1 MDNITVADGLRTIL
15 HRLEEKTMNIYN
27 VKEIVENR
35 GYVTDIK
42 DTPKGRGF
50 MIGKPGINVSPV
62 LYYERMSI
70 EDWSDEEAADY
81 LIEIA
86 EQNMKNENIDTSVF
100 TDWDLAKDR
109 LHLCACLVGAQAN
122 NIVVDRFYDID
133 KYVRVLVDL
142 PDNDDSM
149 ASVAIN
155 YAMLE
160 QYGVSAAELFEQAL
174 KCSHEQY
181 VINDMK
187 TTLEQILGEAP
198 ADLND
203 IGSRMIVLTTKNK
216 IHGASAMFDNQLL
229 SQLAQ
234 NLGNKDFYILPS
246 SIHEILAVPVSDEV
260 NARYLRSM
268 VKEVN
273 NTEVSK
279 DQRLSYSVFYYD
291 ADADKVRKA
300 G

>member
-1 MDNITVADGLRTIL
+1 
-15 HRLEEKTMNIYN
+15 MNIYN

-42 DTPKGRGF
+42 NTPKGRGF
-50 MIGKPGINVSPV
+50 MIGKPDINVSPV

-81 LIEIA
+81 LIKIA
-86 EQNMKNENIDTSVF
+86 EKNMKNENIDTSLF
-100 TDWDLAKDR
+100 TDWNFAKDR
-109 LHLCACLVGAQAN
+109 LHLCACSVGAQAN
-122 NIVVDRFYDID
+122 DIVVDRFYDID

-142 PDNDDSM
+142 PNNDDSM

-160 QYGVSAAELFEQAL
+160 QYGISADELFEQAL
-174 KCSHEQY
+174 KCSHGQY
-181 VINDMK
+181 VINDMRDV
-187 TTLEQILGEAP
+187 LEQMFGEVP
-198 ADLND
+198 SDLNGID
-203 IGSRMIVLTTKNK
+203 SRMIVLTTKNK
-216 IHGASAMFDNQLL
+216 IHGASAIFDNQIL

-246 SIHEILAVPVSDEV
+246 SIHEIIAVPASDEV
-260 NARYLRSM
+260 NAQYLRSM

-273 NTEVSK
+273 NNEVSK
-279 DQRLSYSVFYYD
+279 EERLSYSVFYYD

>member
-1 MDNITVADGLRTIL
+1 
-15 HRLEEKTMNIYN
+15 MNIYN

-42 DTPKGRGF
+42 NTPKGRGF

-81 LIEIA
+81 LIKIA
-86 EQNMKNENIDTSVF
+86 EKNMKNENIDTSLF
-100 TDWDLAKDR
+100 TDWNFAKDR
-109 LHLCACLVGAQAN
+109 LHLCACSVGTQAN
-122 NIVVDRFYDID
+122 DIVVDRFYDID

-142 PDNDDSM
+142 PDNNDSM

-155 YAMLE
+155 YTMLE
-160 QYGVSAAELFEQAL
+160 QYGISADELFDQAL
-174 KCSHEQY
+174 KCSHGQY

-187 TTLEQILGEAP
+187 DVLEQMLGEVP
-198 ADLND
+198 SDLNGID
-203 IGSRMIVLTTKNK
+203 SRMIVLTTKNK
-216 IHGASAMFDNQLL
+216 IHGASAIFDNQIL

-246 SIHEILAVPVSDEV
+246 SIHEIIAVPVSDDV
-260 NARYLRSM
+260 NAQYLRSM

-273 NTEVSK
+273 NNEVSK
-279 DQRLSYSVFYYD
+279 EERLSYSVFYYD
-291 ADADKVRKA
+291 VDADKVRKA

>member
-1 MDNITVADGLRTIL
+1 
-15 HRLEEKTMNIYN
+15 MNIYN

-42 DTPKGRGF
+42 NTPKGKGF

-62 LYYERMSI
+62 LYYERMPI

-109 LHLCACLVGAQAN
+109 LHLCACLSGAQAN

-160 QYGVSAAELFEQAL
+160 QYGVSATELFEQAL

-187 TTLEQILGEAP
+187 TTLEQILDEVP
-198 ADLND
+198 ADLSG
-203 IGSRMIVLTTKNK
+203 IGSHMVVLTTKNR
-216 IHGASAMFDNQLL
+216 IHGASAMCDNQLL

-246 SIHEILAVPVSDEV
+246 SIHEIIAVPVSDEV

>member
-1 MDNITVADGLRTIL
+1 
-15 HRLEEKTMNIYN
+15 MNIYN

-42 DTPKGRGF
+42 NTPKGRGF

-62 LYYERMSI
+62 LYYERMPI
-70 EDWSDEEAADY
+70 EDWSDEEAADC
-81 LIEIA
+81 LIEMA
-86 EQNMKNENIDTSVF
+86 EKNMKNENIDTSLF
-100 TDWDLAKDR
+100 TDWNFAKDR
-109 LHLCACLVGAQAN
+109 LHLCACSVGAQAN
-122 NIVVDRFYDID
+122 DIVVDRLYDID

-149 ASVAIN
+149 ASVVIN

-160 QYGVSAAELFEQAL
+160 QYGVSVTELFEQAL

-187 TTLEQILGEAP
+187 TILEQMFGEVP
-198 ADLND
+198 ADLKD
-203 IGSRMIVLTTKNK
+203 MDSRMIVLTTKNR

-246 SIHEILAVPVSDEV
+246 SIHEIIAVPANDEV

-291 ADADKVRKA
+291 TDADKVRKA

>member
-1 MDNITVADGLRTIL
+1 
-15 HRLEEKTMNIYN
+15 MNIYN

-42 DTPKGRGF
+42 NTPKGRGF

-62 LYYERMSI
+62 LYYERMPI

-109 LHLCACLVGAQAN
+109 LHLCACIVGAQAN

-160 QYGVSAAELFEQAL
+160 QYGVSATELFEQAL

-216 IHGASAMFDNQLL
+216 VHGASAMFDKQLL

-246 SIHEILAVPVSDEV
+246 SIHEIIAVPVSDEV
-260 NARYLRSM
+260 NAQYLRSM

>member
-1 MDNITVADGLRTIL
+1 
-15 HRLEEKTMNIYN
+15 MNIYN

-187 TTLEQILGEAP
+187 TTL
-198 ADLND
+198 D
-203 IGSRMIVLTTKNK
+203 TW
-216 IHGASAMFDNQLL
+216 
-229 SQLAQ
+229 
-234 NLGNKDFYILPS
+234 
-246 SIHEILAVPVSDEV
+246 
-260 NARYLRSM
+260 
-268 VKEVN
+268 
-273 NTEVSK
+273 
-279 DQRLSYSVFYYD
+279 
-291 ADADKVRKA
+291 
-300 G
+300 

>member
-1 MDNITVADGLRTIL
+1 
-15 HRLEEKTMNIYN
+15 MNIYN

-42 DTPKGRGF
+42 NTPKGRSF
-50 MIGKPGINVSPV
+50 MIGKPGINVSPI
-62 LYYERMSI
+62 LYYERMPI
-70 EDWSDEEAADY
+70 EDWSDAEAADY

-160 QYGVSAAELFEQAL
+160 QYGVSATELFEQAL

-187 TTLEQILGEAP
+187 TTLEQILDEVP
-198 ADLND
+198 SDLSG
-203 IGSRMIVLTTKNK
+203 IGSHMVVLTTKNR

-246 SIHEILAVPVSDEV
+246 SIHEIIVVPANDEV

-279 DQRLSYSVFYYD
+279 EERLSYSVFYYD
-291 ADADKVRKA
+291 TDADKVRKA

>member
-1 MDNITVADGLRTIL
+1 
-15 HRLEEKTMNIYN
+15 MNIYN

-42 DTPKGRGF
+42 NTPKGRGF
-50 MIGKPGINVSPV
+50 MIGKPDINVSPV

-81 LIEIA
+81 LIKIA
-86 EQNMKNENIDTSVF
+86 EKNMKNENIDTSLF
-100 TDWDLAKDR
+100 TDWNFAKDR
-109 LHLCACLVGAQAN
+109 LHLCACSVGTQAN
-122 NIVVDRFYDID
+122 DIVVDRFYDID

-142 PDNDDSM
+142 PDNNDSM

-160 QYGVSAAELFEQAL
+160 QYGISADELFEQAL
-174 KCSHEQY
+174 KCSHGQY
-181 VINDMK
+181 VINDMRDV
-187 TTLEQILGEAP
+187 LEQMFGEVP
-198 ADLND
+198 SDLNGID
-203 IGSRMIVLTTKNK
+203 SRMIVLTTKNK
-216 IHGASAMFDNQLL
+216 IHGASAIFDNQIL

-246 SIHEILAVPVSDEV
+246 SIHEIIAVPASDEV
-260 NARYLRSM
+260 NAQYLRSM

-273 NTEVSK
+273 NNEVSK
-279 DQRLSYSVFYYD
+279 EERLSYSVFYYD

>member
-1 MDNITVADGLRTIL
+1 
-15 HRLEEKTMNIYN
+15 MNIYN

-42 DTPKGRGF
+42 NTPKGRGF
-50 MIGKPGINVSPV
+50 MIGKPDINVSPV
-62 LYYERMSI
+62 LYYEKMPI

-86 EQNMKNENIDTSVF
+86 EKNMKNENIDTSLF
-100 TDWDLAKDR
+100 TDWDFAKDR
-109 LHLCACLVGAQAN
+109 FHLCACSVGTQAN
-122 NIVVDRFYDID
+122 DIVVDRFYDID

-187 TTLEQILGEAP
+187 TVLEQMFGELP
-198 ADLND
+198 ADLNGID
-203 IGSRMIVLTTKNK
+203 SRMIVLTTKNRV
-216 IHGASAMFDNQLL
+216 HGASAMFDNQLL

-246 SIHEILAVPVSDEV
+246 SIHEILAVPASDEV
-260 NARYLRSM
+260 NAQYLRNM
-268 VKEVN
+268 VREVN
-273 NTEVSK
+273 NTEVPK
-279 DQRLSYSVFYYD
+279 DERLSYSIFYYD
-291 ADADKVRKA
+291 VDADKVRKA

>member
-1 MDNITVADGLRTIL
+1 MDSITVADGLQTII
-15 HRLEEKTMNIYN
+15 HRLEEKTVNIYN

-42 DTPKGRGF
+42 NTPKGRGF

-81 LIEIA
+81 LIKIA
-86 EQNMKNENIDTSVF
+86 EKNMKNENIDTSLF
-100 TDWDLAKDR
+100 TDWNFAKDR
-109 LHLCACLVGAQAN
+109 LHLCACSVGTQAN
-122 NIVVDRFYDID
+122 DIVVDRFYDID

-142 PDNDDSM
+142 PDNNDSM

-155 YAMLE
+155 YTMLE
-160 QYGVSAAELFEQAL
+160 QYGISADELFDQAL
-174 KCSHEQY
+174 KCSHGQY

-187 TTLEQILGEAP
+187 DVLEQMLGEVP
-198 ADLND
+198 SDLNGID
-203 IGSRMIVLTTKNK
+203 SRMIVLTTKNK
-216 IHGASAMFDNQLL
+216 IHGASAIFDNQIL

-246 SIHEILAVPVSDEV
+246 SIHEIIAVPVSDDV
-260 NARYLRSM
+260 NAQYLRSM

-273 NTEVSK
+273 NNEVSK
-279 DQRLSYSVFYYD
+279 EERLSYSVFYYD
-291 ADADKVRKA
+291 VDADKVRKA

>member
-1 MDNITVADGLRTIL
+1 
-15 HRLEEKTMNIYN
+15 MNIYN

-42 DTPKGRGF
+42 NTPKGRGF
-50 MIGKPGINVSPV
+50 MIGKPDINVSPV

-81 LIEIA
+81 LIKIA
-86 EQNMKNENIDTSVF
+86 EKNMKNENIDTSLF
-100 TDWDLAKDR
+100 TDWNFAKDR
-109 LHLCACLVGAQAN
+109 LHLCACSVGTQAN
-122 NIVVDRFYDID
+122 DIVVDRFYDID

-142 PDNDDSM
+142 PDNNDSM

-160 QYGVSAAELFEQAL
+160 QYGISADELFEQAL
-174 KCSHEQY
+174 KCSHGQY

-187 TTLEQILGEAP
+187 DVLEQMLSEVP
-198 ADLND
+198 SDLNGID
-203 IGSRMIVLTTKNK
+203 SRMIVLTTKNK
-216 IHGASAMFDNQLL
+216 IHGASAIFDNQIL

-246 SIHEILAVPVSDEV
+246 SIHEIIAVPVSDDV
-260 NARYLRSM
+260 NAQYLRSM

-273 NTEVSK
+273 NNEVSK
-279 DQRLSYSVFYYD
+279 EERLSYSVFYYD
-291 ADADKVRKA
+291 VDADKVRKA

>member
-1 MDNITVADGLRTIL
+1 
-15 HRLEEKTMNIYN
+15 MNIYN

-42 DTPKGRGF
+42 NTPKGRGF
-50 MIGKPGINVSPV
+50 MIGKPDINVSPV

-70 EDWSDEEAADY
+70 EDWSDEEVADY
-81 LIEIA
+81 LIKIA
-86 EQNMKNENIDTSVF
+86 EKNMKNENIDTSLF
-100 TDWDLAKDR
+100 TDWNFAKDR
-109 LHLCACLVGAQAN
+109 LHLCACSVGTQAN
-122 NIVVDRFYDID
+122 DIVVDRFYDID

-142 PDNDDSM
+142 PDNNDSI

-160 QYGVSAAELFEQAL
+160 QYGISADELFEQAL
-174 KCSHEQY
+174 KCSHGQY
-181 VINDMK
+181 VINDMRDV
-187 TTLEQILGEAP
+187 LEQMFGEVP
-198 ADLND
+198 SDLNGID
-203 IGSRMIVLTTKNK
+203 SRMIVLTTKNK
-216 IHGASAMFDNQLL
+216 IHGASAIFDNQIL

-246 SIHEILAVPVSDEV
+246 SIHEIIAVPASDEV
-260 NARYLRSM
+260 NAQYLRSM

-273 NTEVSK
+273 NNEVSK
-279 DQRLSYSVFYYD
+279 EERLSYSVFYYD

>member
-1 MDNITVADGLRTIL
+1 
-15 HRLEEKTMNIYN
+15 MNIYN

-50 MIGKPGINVSPV
+50 MIGKSGINVSPV

-109 LHLCACLVGAQAN
+109 LHLCACLVGTQAN

-216 IHGASAMFDNQLL
+216 VHGASAMFDKQLL

-246 SIHEILAVPVSDEV
+246 SIHEIIAVPVSDEV

>member
-1 MDNITVADGLRTIL
+1 
-15 HRLEEKTMNIYN
+15 MNIYN

-42 DTPKGRGF
+42 NTPKGKGF
-50 MIGKPGINVSPV
+50 MIGKPDINVSPV
-62 LYYERMSI
+62 LYYERMPI

-160 QYGVSAAELFEQAL
+160 QYGVSATELFEQAL

-198 ADLND
+198 TDLND
-203 IGSRMIVLTTKNK
+203 IGSHMVVLTTKNR

-246 SIHEILAVPVSDEV
+246 SIHEIIAVPASDEV

>member
-1 MDNITVADGLRTIL
+1 
-15 HRLEEKTMNIYN
+15 MNIYN

-42 DTPKGRGF
+42 NTPKGRGF
-50 MIGKPGINVSPV
+50 MIGKPDINVSPV

-81 LIEIA
+81 LIKIA
-86 EQNMKNENIDTSVF
+86 EKNMKNENIDTSLF
-100 TDWDLAKDR
+100 TDWNFAKDR
-109 LHLCACLVGAQAN
+109 LHLCACSVGTQAN
-122 NIVVDRFYDID
+122 DIVVDRFYDID

-142 PDNDDSM
+142 PDNNDSM

-160 QYGVSAAELFEQAL
+160 QYGISADELFEQAL
-174 KCSHEQY
+174 KCSHGQY

-187 TTLEQILGEAP
+187 DVLEQMFGEVP
-198 ADLND
+198 SDLNGID
-203 IGSRMIVLTTKNK
+203 SRMIVLTTKNK
-216 IHGASAMFDNQLL
+216 IHGASAIFDNQIL

-246 SIHEILAVPVSDEV
+246 SIHEIIAVPVSDDV
-260 NARYLRSM
+260 NAQYLRSM

-273 NTEVSK
+273 NNEVSK
-279 DQRLSYSVFYYD
+279 EERLSYSVFYYD
-291 ADADKVRKA
+291 VDADKVRKA